1 MRSLSKN
8 LFTIIILSFL
18 LLLSEKA
25 KAQCGPLATPTL
37 TNNGQDGIMF
47 DVVAITNVN
56 LTQIA
61 MDFDSGNHT
70 IQIYGK
76 TGTHVGFTNNSAAW
90 TLLGTANAWAA
101 TGGTNVT
108 IPITFSKVL
117 CPGQVYAFYVTST
130 TGGCNYSNGTAVG
143 ANAAIDA
150 NIRILQGTGKDFSF
164 GTNFTPRTPNVKVFY
179 SCLTGCCV
187 PPTMTFTQETCAGSC
202 NGTATAT
209 VGAGGVGP
217 FTYQWNAAA
226 GNQTTQTATGL
237 CAGTYTVSVTDGV
250 GCVSTGTVTVT
261 SGAASANATITPSG
275 PYCESSAAV
284 NLTAATGGGTWSGNG
299 ITNATNGTFDPDIAG
314 VGTHTITYTI
324 AGPCGDTKT
333 TTITVNPDADAT
345 ITPVGPYCQGDAVVT
360 LVGATAGG
368 TWSGTGITNTTTGT
382 FDPSI
387 AGAGIHTITYTI
399 AGTCGDTKT
408 TTITVNANS
417 DATITPVGPFC
428 ISDPSI
434 TLTAAS
440 AGGTWSGTG
449 ITNASSGTFDPSIA
463 GAGTHT
469 ITYTIS
475 GTCGDVKTT
484 TIDVNASFNATI
496 TPVGPYCETDPAVT
510 LSAVDPGG
518 VWSGTGITNTS
529 TGIFDPSV
537 AGPGTH
543 TVTYV
548 ISGACGDTKTTNIT
562 VNQSYDATIT
572 PSGPFC
578 ELDAAVTLFAVDGG
592 GTWSGV
598 GITNATTGVF
608 DPLIAGPGTHTITY
622 TISGPCGDTKTTT
635 ITVNQ
640 SYDATITPAGPF
652 CQSDAAMVLTAVDPG
667 GTWSGSGITN
677 SATGDFDP
685 SVAGPGNHT
694 ITYTI
699 VAACGDV
706 QTTSI
711 TVNQTY
717 DATINAVGPFCE
729 SDAAV
734 TLSAAD
740 AGGTWS
746 GTGITNASNGVFDP
760 MIAGPGTHTITYTI
774 LGACGDVQTSDIVVN
789 ATDDATITPVGP
801 FCLGTP
807 NTVLSAVTSGGVWS
821 GTGITN
827 PSTGEFSATVAGS
840 GTHTITYTTNG
851 SCPDVSTTTIQVY
864 DPLVIQASQNMTIC
878 AGETANISASGSGG
892 DGNLTYTWTDEFGNA
907 IGTGSALTVTPT
919 VTSTY
924 IVTLTD
930 GCTTPQ
936 VFDDVKIIVN
946 PTPLINIVANNEMGC
961 TPLEVVFTNTTA
973 SPGATCLWDFGNG
986 STSTSCGIDSTQY
999 IQSGCYDV
1007 TLTVTENGCTNTQTI
1022 PDFICASEVPVA
1034 EFVAS
1039 PDITDVFDTEIE
1051 FTNYSIN
1058 ADSYVWDFGDE
1069 TTSAESDPEHLYS
1082 TVPAGYTVC
1091 LIASN
1096 AMGCVDT
1103 VCHGVNIIETLIY
1116 YIPNSFTPDGDEF
1129 NQAFK
1134 PIFTSGF
1141 DPFNFN
1147 FKIFNRWGEIIWETN
1162 DPKVGWDGVGPNGKL
1177 VQSGTYVWRVEFKS
1191 RENDDRQVAN
1201 GHVNVLR

>member
-1 MRSLSKN
+1 MTALFKN
-8 LFTIIILSFL
+8 LFIVSVLLFLSL
-18 LLLSEKA
+18 LPEEI
-25 KAQCGPLATPTL
+25 KAQCGPLSTPTV

-76 TGTHVGFTNNSAAW
+76 TGTHVGFTTNAAAW

-117 CPGQVYAFYVTST
+117 CPGQVYSFYVTST

-164 GTNFTPRTPNVKVFY
+164 GANFTPRTPNVKVFY

-187 PPTMTFTQETCAGSC
+187 PPTMTFTQETCVGSC

-217 FTYQWNAAA
+217 YTYLWNAAA

-261 SGAASANATITPSG
+261 SGAASANAAITPSG
-275 PYCESSAAV
+275 PYCQSSAAV
-284 NLTAATGGGTWSGNG
+284 NLTAATAGGTWSGTG
-299 ITNATNGTFDPDIAG
+299 ITNATNGTFDPVIAG

-324 AGPCGDTKT
+324 AGPCGDTET
-333 TTITVNPDADAT
+333 TSITVNANADAT
-345 ITPVGPYCQGDAVVT
+345 ITLVGPYCQGDASVN
-360 LVGATAGG
+360 LVGATTGG
-368 TWSGTGITNTTTGT
+368 TWSGTGITNVTTGV
-382 FDPSI
+382 FDPSV
-387 AGAGIHTITYTI
+387 AGVGTQTITYTI
-399 AGTCGDTKT
+399 SGVCGDTKT
-408 TTITVNANS
+408 TSITVNPNAN
-417 DATITPVGPFC
+417 ATITPVGPYC

-434 TLTAAS
+434 TLTAVD

-449 ITNASSGTFDPSIA
+449 ITNAITGTFDPSIA

-475 GTCGDVKTT
+475 GACGDVKTT

-496 TPVGPYCETDPAVT
+496 TPDGPYCETDPAVT
-510 LSAVDPGG
+510 LTAVDPGG

-529 TGIFDPSV
+529 TGEFDPLV
-537 AGPGTH
+537 AGPG
-543 TVTYV
+543 
-548 ISGACGDTKTTNIT
+548 N
-562 VNQSYDATIT
+562 
-572 PSGPFC
+572 
-578 ELDAAVTLFAVDGG
+578 
-592 GTWSGV
+592 
-598 GITNATTGVF
+598 
-608 DPLIAGPGTHTITY
+608 HTITY
-622 TISGPCGDTKTTT
+622 TISGACGDTKTTT

-640 SYDATITPAGPF
+640 SYDATITATGPL
-652 CQSDAAMVLTAVDPG
+652 CEQDAAVNLSAVDAG
-667 GTWSGSGITN
+667 GTWSGIGITNATTGLFNPLIAGPGTHSITYTIAGACGDTKTTTITVNQSFDATISPVGPFCQTDAVVTLTAIDTGGTWSGTGITN
-677 SATGDFDP
+677 STAGEFDP
-685 SVAGPGNHT
+685 SIAGPGNHS

-699 VAACGDV
+699 VATCGDV
-706 QTTSI
+706 QTTLI

-717 DATINAVGPFCE
+717 DATISAAGPFCE
-729 SDAAV
+729 SDVAIS
-734 TLSAAD
+734 LSAVD

-746 GTGITNASNGVFDP
+746 GTGITNTSNGVFDP
-760 MIAGPGTHTITYTI
+760 IVAGPGTHTITYAI
-774 LGACGDVQTSDIVVN
+774 LGVCGDTQTSDIVVN

-801 FCLGTP
+801 LCLGTP
-807 NTVLSAVTSGGVWS
+807 VTTLSSITGGGAWS
-821 GTGITN
+821 GSGITN
-827 PSTGEFSATVAGS
+827 SSTGEFNATTAGP
-840 GTHTITYTTNG
+840 GIHTITYTTNG
-851 SCPDVSTTTIQVY
+851 PCPDVSTIDIQVY
-864 DPLVIQASQNMTIC
+864 DELVVQASQNMTIC
-878 AGETANISASGSGG
+878 AGETVNISAIGSGG

-907 IGTGSALTVTPT
+907 AGSGSSLTVTPL

-930 GCTTPQ
+930 GCSTPQ
-936 VFDDVKIIVN
+936 VIDDVKIIVN
-946 PTPLINIVANNEMGC
+946 PIPMINIIANNVTGC
-961 TPLEVVFTNTTA
+961 IPLEVVFTNTSA
-973 SPGATCLWDFGNG
+973 STNSTCLWDFGNG

-999 IQSGCYDV
+999 TQAGCFDV
-1007 TLTVTENGCTNTQTI
+1007 TLTVTENGCTNTQTL
-1022 PDFICASEVPVA
+1022 PDFICASELPVA
-1034 EFVAS
+1034 EFIAS
-1039 PDITDVFDTEIE
+1039 PDVTDVFDTEIE
-1051 FTNYSIN
+1051 FTNYSSN
-1058 ADSYVWDFGDE
+1058 ADNYFWDFGDE
-1069 TTSAESDPEHLYS
+1069 TTGAESDPEHVYS

-1096 AMGCVDT
+1096 TMGCVDT
-1103 VCHGVNIIETLIY
+1103 VCHGVSIIETLIY
-1116 YIPNSFTPDGDEF
+1116 YIPNTFTPDGDEF
-1129 NQAFK
+1129 NQVFQ

-1147 FKIFNRWGEIIWETN
+1147 FKIFDRWGEIIWETN
-1162 DPKVGWDGVGPNGKL
+1162 DATVGWDGVGPNGKL

-1191 RENDDRQVAN
+1191 RENDDRTVAN

>member
-1 MRSLSKN
+1 MTTLIKN
-8 LFTIIILSFL
+8 LFTVSVLLFLSFF
-18 LLLSEKA
+18 SGEI
-25 KAQCGPLATPTL
+25 KAQCGPLSTPTV

-76 TGTHVGFTNNSAAW
+76 TGTHVGFTTNSAAW

-187 PPTMTFTQETCAGSC
+187 PPTMTFTQETCVGSC

-209 VGAGGVGP
+209 VGAGGVAP
-217 FTYQWNAAA
+217 YTYQWNAAA
-226 GNQTTQTATGL
+226 GNQTTQTAIGL
-237 CAGTYTVSVTDGV
+237 CAGTYTVTVTDGA

-261 SGAASANATITPSG
+261 SGAAGSNATITPSG
-275 PYCESSAAV
+275 PYCQSAASV
-284 NLTAATGGGTWSGNG
+284 NLTAATAGGTWSGTG
-299 ITNATNGTFDPDIAG
+299 ITNAATGTFDPAVAG

-333 TTITVNPDADAT
+333 TTITVNANANAT
-345 ITPVGPYCQGDAVVT
+345 ITPAGPFCLGDASVT
-360 LVGATAGG
+360 LTGATAGG
-368 TWSGTGITNTTTGT
+368 TWSGTGITNAATGV
-382 FDPSI
+382 FDPAV
-387 AGAGIHTITYTI
+387 AGVGTHTITYTI
-399 AGTCGDTKT
+399 AGACGDTKT
-408 TTITVNANS
+408 TTITVNSNS
-417 DATITPVGPFC
+417 DATITPVGPYC
-428 ISDPSI
+428 ISNTPV
-434 TLTAAS
+434 TLNAVT

-449 ITNASSGTFDPSIA
+449 ITNATTGTFDPSVA

-475 GTCGDVKTT
+475 GACGDVKTT
-484 TIDVNASFNATI
+484 TIVVNTSFNATI
-496 TPVGPYCETDPAVT
+496 TPVGPYCETDPLVT
-510 LSAVDPGG
+510 LTAVDPSG
-518 VWSGTGITNTS
+518 VWSGTGITNAA
-529 TGIFDPSV
+529 TGTFDPAL

-543 TVTYV
+543 TITYA
-548 ISGACGDTKTTNIT
+548 ISGACGDTKTTTIT

-572 PSGPFC
+572 AVGPFC
-578 ELDAAVTLFAVDGG
+578 ELDAAVTLSAVDAG
-592 GTWSGV
+592 GTWSGT
-598 GITNATTGVF
+598 GITNAATGIF
-608 DPLIAGPGTHTITY
+608 DPMTAGPGTHTITY
-622 TISGPCGDTKTTT
+622 TIAGACGDTKTTT

-652 CQSDAAMVLTAVDPG
+652 CQTDAVVTLTAVDAG
-667 GTWSGSGITN
+667 GTWSGTGITN
-677 SATGDFDP
+677 STTGEFDP
-685 SVAGPGNHT
+685 SIAGSGNHT

-706 QTTSI
+706 QATSI
-711 TVNQTY
+711 TVNQTF
-717 DATINAVGPFCE
+717 DATITAAGPFCE
-729 SDAAV
+729 SDASV
-734 TLSAAD
+734 TLTAVD

-746 GTGITNASNGVFDP
+746 GTGITNAATGVFDP
-760 MIAGPGTHTITYTI
+760 TVAGPGTHTITYTI
-774 LGACGDVQTSDIVVN
+774 LGACGDVQTTDIVVN

-801 FCLGTP
+801 LCLGTP
-807 NTVLSAVTSGGVWS
+807 ITTLSAVTGGGVWS

-827 PSTGEFSATVAGS
+827 AATGEFDATTAGP

-851 SCPDVSTTTIQVY
+851 SCPDVSTIDIQVY
-864 DPLVIQASQNMTIC
+864 DELDVQASQNLTIC
-878 AGETANISASGSGG
+878 AGESVIISAIGSGG
-892 DGNLTYTWTDEFGNA
+892 DGNLTYTWTDQSGNTF
-907 IGTGSALTVTPT
+907 GTGTSLTVTPT
-919 VTSTY
+919 VTTTY

-930 GCTTPQ
+930 GCSTPQ
-936 VFDDVKIIVN
+936 VIDDVKIIVN
-946 PTPLINIVANNEMGC
+946 PIPMINIIANNVTGC
-961 TPLEVVFTNTTA
+961 TPLDVVFTNTSA
-973 SPGATCLWDFGNG
+973 SPTSTCLWNFGNG
-986 STSTSCGIDSTQY
+986 TTSTSCGTDSTQY
-999 IQSGCYDV
+999 TQAGCFDV
-1007 TLTVTENGCTNTQTI
+1007 TLTVTENGCTNTQTL
-1022 PDFICASEVPVA
+1022 PDFICTSELPVA

-1039 PDITDVFDTEIE
+1039 PDITDVFETEIE
-1051 FTNYSIN
+1051 FTNYSVN
-1058 ADSYVWDFGDE
+1058 ADYYVWDFGDE
-1069 TTSAESDPEHLYS
+1069 TNSAATDPSHIYS

-1116 YIPNSFTPDGDEF
+1116 YIPNTFTPDGDEF

-1162 DPKVGWDGVGPNGKL
+1162 DPTVGWDGVGPNGKL

-1191 RENDDRQVAN
+1191 RENDDRNVAN